1 MDTSKFLDED
11 NIIKKE
17 ETAVDEDLV
26 MSFEEE
32 AVDVPVVEPV
42 EEVKKKKTKKKRTIP
57 KKEIIEQQ
65 TEKSPI
71 KSEQEIIAEMLNRM
85 REQKISKEIEL
96 ELHHYLY
103 NNGGSNEERKR
114 CEMVI
119 KNLAKDIRIVE
130 KKIEFLEARFKKGDK

>member
-32 AVDVPVVEPV
+32 AVEVPVVEPV

>member
-1 MDTSKFLDED
+1 MDASKFLDED

-42 EEVKKKKTKKKRTIP
+42 EEVKKKKPKKKRTIP

-71 KSEQEIIAEMLNRM
+71 KSEREIIAEMLNRM

-119 KNLAKDIRIVE
+119 KNLAKDIRMVE
-130 KKIEFLEARFKKGDK
+130 KKIEFLEARFKKGDN

>member
-32 AVDVPVVEPV
+32 AVEVPVVEPV

-65 TEKSPI
+65 AEKSPI